1 MVPQSPVVLI
11 VFDGCRPDGLA
22 QAHTPHADSLWQNG
36 AYTWTAKSVVP
47 SITLP
52 THNTMFRAVGP
63 EKHCVTDNIF
73 HSAASAYPSIL
84 DVAHGARRRTAMFYS
99 WGELRDLCAPESLD
113 LSLLRAPRD
122 GEDVDA
128 ILAEIAAE
136 TLVREQPD
144 FTFLY
149 MQQSDIAGHDAGW
162 MSRPYLDA
170 IEAMDHALGIF
181 LDRLEAAGLRERT
194 TFLLLADHGGNEH
207 THTGDVP
214 EDLIIPWIIS
224 GPGIKRGYELRDQ
237 VNLADTAPTLARAL
251 GLTPPSAWDGRPVDE
266 AFDD

>member
-1 MVPQSPVVLI
+1 MVW
-11 VFDGCRPDGLA
+11 RRR
-22 QAHTPHADSLWQNG
+22 TPYADSLWRT
-36 AYTWTAKSVVP
+36 AHTWFAKSVVP

-52 THNTMFRAVGP
+52 RITQCFAPSDGEALRNRQHFPLRR
-63 EKHCVTDNIF
+63 ERL
-73 HSAASAYPSIL
+73 SSIL
-84 DVAHGARRRTAMFYS
+84 DVLPARAAYSYVYS

-149 MQQSDIAGHDAGW
+149 MQQTILPGTTRAGCHARIWTRSRRWIAQDIPGSAGSGGA
-162 MSRPYLDA
+162 A
-170 IEAMDHALGIF
+170 HA
-181 LDRLEAAGLRERT
+181 

-214 EDLIIPWIIS
+214 GSDHPLDHQRP
-224 GPGIKRGYELRDQ
+224 RDQ
-237 VNLADTAPTLARAL
+237 TRL
-251 GLTPPSAWDGRPVDE
+251 
-266 AFDD
+266 